1 MQSSPFIFHPR
12 TFDSAFAV
20 PLISGDFFPPLP
32 LISLRRSCERVL
44 ESRRRETSKFFLGPG
59 CSTFADH
66 GLSFNLQRGKKSF
79 RGSFRDLS
87 SGGLREEKK
96 KENEDEKKGRNEKV
110 QRRPRRV
117 VFSSF

>member
-96 KENEDEKKGRNEKV
+96 KEDEDEKKGGTKRYKEG
-110 QRRPRRV
+110 RV
-117 VFSSF
+117 E